1 MNTRCILFF
10 IFILV
15 LLYILHTNQE
25 SYINVKIPNHILK
38 YFSQDDFFKNTENF
52 KITYLE
58 YENKSLDAK
67 SYKNSTINDL

>member
-38 YFSQDDFFKNTENF
+38 YFLKTIFL
-52 KITYLE
+52 KIL
-58 YENKSLDAK
+58 KILK
-67 SYKNSTINDL
+67 LPI